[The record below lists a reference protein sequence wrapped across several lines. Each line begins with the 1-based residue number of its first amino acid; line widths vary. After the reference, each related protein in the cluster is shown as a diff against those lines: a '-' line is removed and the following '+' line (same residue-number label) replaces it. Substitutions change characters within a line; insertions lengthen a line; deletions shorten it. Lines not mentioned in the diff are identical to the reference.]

1 MLDIRVGRVVK
12 AWRHEEA
19 DSLYVEQVDVGEAE
33 PRTICSGLVNFVPL
47 HLLQDKKVVV
57 LANLKPRNMRGVKSC
72 GMLMAASDA
81 SHENVE
87 LLVPPEDSLPGER
100 IWFGSEEEKENQ
112 PAAATPNQS
121 QWVPSLSLSFC
132 TAAADTDAATV
143 GSNTNKNEEEEE
155 EEKKKKDPDIII
167 KEAAE
172 MLDIRVGRV
181 VKAWRHEEADSLYV
195 EQVDVGEAEPRTIC
209 SGLVNFVPL
218 HLLQDK
224 KVVVLAN
231 LKPRNMRGVKSCGML
246 MAASDAS
253 HENVEL
259 LVPPEDSLPGER
271 IWFGSEEEKENQPAA
286 ATPNQIQKKKIW
298 ELVQPHL
305 KTDASCTAMLGL
317 HVMRTSAGNS
327 KETGSTSFPPSRTP
341 LKPKDFI
348 IFYVGNCGTLAYFY
362 YLTVITCYSK
372 YKICIMK
379 EGELSKSQ

>member
-1 MLDIRVGRVVK
+1 MAVPTNTITTASYCAIAKVLRGRGR
-12 AWRHEEA
+12 ALLLS
-19 DSLYVEQVDVGEAE
+19 SLSPSSSSSV
-33 PRTICSGLVNFVPL
+33 TICNNNNQNNNNGRLPSPL
-47 HLLQDKKVVV
+47 TLYSF
-57 LANLKPRNMRGVKSC
+57 ARG
-72 GMLMAASDA
+72 
-81 SHENVE
+81 
-87 LLVPPEDSLPGER
+87 
-100 IWFGSEEEKENQ
+100 
-112 PAAATPNQS
+112 QS

-155 EEKKKKDPDIII
+155 EKKKKDPEIII

-317 HVMRTSAGNS
+317 HVMRTSAGAVV
-327 KETGSTSFPPSRTP
+327 STS
-341 LKPKDFI
+341 LKNANI
-348 IFYVGNCGTLAYFY
+348 
-362 YLTVITCYSK
+362 S
-372 YKICIMK
+372 
-379 EGELSKSQ
+379 